1 MRVLLFT
8 GKGGVGK
15 TTTAAATAVLAAS
28 RGRKTLVVSADAAHS
43 LSDALGIDAG
53 GQPQECSAGLF
64 VQQIDAGTRKS
75 PAWGEVRGYLN
86 ELLEVS
92 GIDPLI
98 ADELTS
104 LPGADELLALVELQ
118 EQADSGR
125 WDLVVVDCAPT
136 AETIR
141 LLALPAVVEGLVA
154 RAFPSE
160 RFAARALRP
169 LLGQAVGLPL
179 PQAGVIDS
187 VAQLRV
193 QLQAIQRVL
202 TAPSTSVRLVLAPEQ
217 VCVAEA
223 RRTYTALSLYGYRV
237 DAVIANKLFPAS
249 KDPWIRR
256 WASSQEE
263 QMDRV
268 RESFAPLPVFTS
280 EFAEQEPVGEQDL
293 RRLAVRLYGEREA
306 FDIAP
311 TPEPMKLRDKGDGYE
326 LEVALPLAKAK
337 DVTLDRRSD
346 DLVLQAGGHRR
357 VIALPSALSRC
368 DVIGARFHDDA
379 LTVTFERDPKQWP
392 QREFDT
398 GSDLAGAGN
407 D

>member
-1 MRVLLFT
+1 VRVLLFT

-15 TTTAAATAVLAAS
+15 TTTAAATAALAAS
-28 RGRKTLVVSADAAHS
+28 QGRKTLVVSADAAHS
-43 LSDALGIDAG
+43 LADALGVDAG

-75 PAWGEVRGYLN
+75 PAWAEVRGYLN

-92 GIDPLI
+92 GIDPVI

-136 AETIR
+136 AETLR

-160 RFAARALRP
+160 RFASRALRP

-179 PQAGVIDS
+179 PQAGVLDA
-187 VAQLRV
+187 VAQLRL

-237 DAVIANKLFPAS
+237 DAVIANKVFPAS
-249 KDPWIRR
+249 DDPWIRR
-256 WASSQEE
+256 WAASQQE

-268 RESFAPLPVFTS
+268 HESFAPLPVFVS
-280 EFAEQEPVGEQDL
+280 EFAEQEPVGEPDL
-293 RRLAVRLYGEREA
+293 RSLAGRLYGERDA
-306 FDIAP
+306 FHLDGA
-311 TPEPMKLRDKGDGYE
+311 PEPMKLRGKGDGYE
-326 LEVALPLAKAK
+326 LEVALPLASGK

-346 DLVLQAGGHRR
+346 DLVLQTGGHRR
-357 VIALPSALSRC
+357 VITLPSALSRC
-368 DVIGARFHDDA
+368 DVVGARFRDDS
-379 LTVTFERDPKQWP
+379 LTVTFEPDPKQWP
-392 QREFDT
+392 KRDFSPDPDAT
-398 GSDLAGAGN
+398 GAGH